1 MISRHHLAVVDAGT
15 GRLLLDPRSSG
26 LPIVA
31 TDAPIRIGSW
41 LTAWLRSHHL
51 DGAPRW
57 MWFGRS
63 DPAHTVCDW
72 LVVAEIL
79 PPASF
84 VASNVWLD
92 SDRPASVEDRY
103 QRDALDIL
111 RLSARYPGAFG
122 PYADSRLW
130 RALDDLARPFKAI
143 STQADASARPRV
155 FKVTPTRLAA
165 AFRRGPDSG
174 ECIYAKGSTE
184 RTSVEREVL
193 GILNTLCPDASPRVL
208 AEHDGWRLQI
218 LADAG
223 PPLGATADPVMLDR
237 VIATYAG
244 VQARWFLANPTLR
257 TIPSL
262 TCETLWTRV
271 LAFLSLHRGP
281 HADTVDTI
289 LAAASDAYE
298 ELCRAD
304 YPLSIVHID
313 PTANNIRLDGET
325 VRFIDFENAV
335 VAPAPLG
342 CELMLARL
350 ERAAAAWPAQLSAR
364 LRRTYAARWQELVPG
379 RRCPFWQ
386 EHQRLLAKVMV
397 ATIHWSVLCERVES
411 GEWAG
416 SLERVWSA
424 GIERLAALVPRP
436 ASR

>member
-1 MISRHHLAVVDAGT
+1 MINRHHLAVVDAGT

-41 LTAWLRSHHL
+41 LTAWLGNHHL

-57 MWFGRS
+57 MWFGRC
-63 DPAHTVCDW
+63 DPAHTICDW
-72 LVVAEIL
+72 LVVAEIR
-79 PPASF
+79 PPAAF
-84 VASNVWLD
+84 VAANAWIDLA
-92 SDRPASVEDRY
+92 RPAPLEEAY
-103 QRDALDIL
+103 QRDAIEVL
-111 RLSARYPGAFG
+111 RLATRYPGAFG
-122 PYADSRLW
+122 PYADPSIW
-130 RALDDLARPFKAI
+130 QALDDFTRSFRTI
-143 STQADASARPRV
+143 SNQADVAARPRV
-155 FKVTPTRLAA
+155 HKVTPTRLAA
-165 AFRRGPDSG
+165 SCRRGPDSG
-174 ECIYAKGSTE
+174 ECIYIKGSTE

-193 GILNTLCPDASPRVL
+193 GILSTLSPDASPRVL

-223 PPLGATADPVMLDR
+223 PPLGATADPVILDR

-244 VQARWFLANPTLR
+244 VQTRWFLADPTLR

-262 TCETLWTRV
+262 TCETLWRRV

-281 HADTVDTI
+281 HADAVDTI

-298 ELCRAD
+298 ELCQAD

-350 ERAAAAWPAQLSAR
+350 ERAAAAWPSQLSAD
-364 LRRTYAARWQELVPG
+364 LRRTYAAQWQELVPG
-379 RRCPFWQ
+379 MRVPIWS
-386 EHQRLLAKVMV
+386 EHLRLLAKVMV
-397 ATIHWSVLCERVES
+397 ATIHWSVLCERVET

-416 SLERVWSA
+416 SLERVWST
-424 GIERLAALVPRP
+424 GIERLAALAPRA